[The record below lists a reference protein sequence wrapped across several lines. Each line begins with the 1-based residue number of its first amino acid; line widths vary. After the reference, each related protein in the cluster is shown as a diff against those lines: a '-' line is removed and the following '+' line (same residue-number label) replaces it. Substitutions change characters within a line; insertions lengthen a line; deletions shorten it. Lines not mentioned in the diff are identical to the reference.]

1 MKAKFTR
8 TLVHFAVT
16 TAIAATTMNAHAA
29 QEPEQAQAQEQTAE
43 PAIER
48 IAVTANRR
56 SQDLQEVSS
65 SITALGEGDIAR
77 AGIIDVTGLEQVVPG
92 LRMGSSG
99 GEVRPAMRG
108 ARTNEVGV
116 AGTGIAEQIV
126 GIFQDGIYV
135 PTTSSGLGALV
146 DVQRIEVLRGP
157 QGTLY
162 GRNTFAGSINII
174 TNQPVFDDLLGSIKV
189 ETGSYNRSAYEGIIN
204 IPVSDTVATR
214 FVVASDR
221 HDGYINNLV
230 VYA

>member
-16 TAIAATTMNAHAA
+16 TAITATTMNAHSAEEA
-29 QEPEQAQAQEQTAE
+29 TSTQTQQQIKE

-65 SITALGEGDIAR
+65 SITALGEADIAR

-116 AGTGIAEQIV
+116 ELGRSHA
-126 GIFQDGIYV
+126 V
-135 PTTSSGLGALV
+135 P
-146 DVQRIEVLRGP
+146 P
-157 QGTLY
+157 
-162 GRNTFAGSINII
+162 
-174 TNQPVFDDLLGSIKV
+174 
-189 ETGSYNRSAYEGIIN
+189 
-204 IPVSDTVATR
+204 
-214 FVVASDR
+214 
-221 HDGYINNLV
+221 
-230 VYA
+230 

>member
-126 GIFQDGIYV
+126 GIF
-135 PTTSSGLGALV
+135 
-146 DVQRIEVLRGP
+146 
-157 QGTLY
+157 
-162 GRNTFAGSINII
+162 
-174 TNQPVFDDLLGSIKV
+174 
-189 ETGSYNRSAYEGIIN
+189 
-204 IPVSDTVATR
+204 
-214 FVVASDR
+214 
-221 HDGYINNLV
+221 
-230 VYA
+230 